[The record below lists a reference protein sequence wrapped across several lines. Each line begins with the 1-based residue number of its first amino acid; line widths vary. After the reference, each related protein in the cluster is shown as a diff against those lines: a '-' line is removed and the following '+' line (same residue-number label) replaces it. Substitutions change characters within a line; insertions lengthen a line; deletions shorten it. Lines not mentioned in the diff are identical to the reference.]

1 MPAPTLISSLT
12 LSLENVD
19 YECQLSNAR
28 IETSNSETTVKTFC
42 GNYTSN
48 DETYALILEGYQDW
62 GSADSLCDLL
72 WASAEAEATLTVLM
86 TIGEVDF
93 TCEASGRK
101 PPTGG
106 AAGDPLNFT
115 ITLPIQGAI
124 TKA

>member
-12 LSLENVD
+12 LSLETVD

-28 IETSNSETTVKTFC
+28 IETANSETTVKTFC

-48 DETYALILEGYQDW
+48 DETYTLVLEGYQDW
-62 GSADSLCDLL
+62 GAVDSLCDLL
-72 WASAEAEATLTVLM
+72 WTSAENETTLTAVM
-86 TIGEVDF
+86 TIGGVDF

-101 PPTGG
+101 PPAGG

-115 ITLPIQGAI
+115 ISLPVQGSI
-124 TKA
+124 TKV

>member
-1 MPAPTLISSLT
+1 MPAPVLISTLT
-12 LSLENVD
+12 LSLEGEG

-62 GSADSLCDLL
+62 GSVDSLCDLL
-72 WASAEAEATLTVLM
+72 WASASAETTLTAVM
-86 TIGEVDF
+86 VIGTETF

-101 PPTGG
+101 PPAGG

>member
-1 MPAPTLISSLT
+1 MPAPVLISTLT
-12 LSLENVD
+12 LSLEGED

-48 DETYALILEGYQDW
+48 DETYSLILEGYQDW
-62 GSADSLCDLL
+62 GTVDSLCDLL
-72 WASAEAEATLTVLM
+72 WASAESETTLTSVM
-86 TIGEVDF
+86 VIGGETF

-101 PPTGG
+101 PPAGG

>member
-1 MPAPTLISSLT
+1 MPAPVLISTLT
-12 LSLENVD
+12 LSLETVD

-28 IETSNSETTVKTFC
+28 IETSNSERAVKTFC

-48 DETYALILEGYQDW
+48 DETYSLILEGYQDW
-62 GSADSLCDLL
+62 GSIDSLCDLL
-72 WASAEAEATLTVLM
+72 WASAEAETTLTALM
-86 TIGEVDF
+86 TIGGVDF

-101 PPTGG
+101 PPAGG